1 MDGRN
6 RKNIQ
11 IGTWVAVVQKSHQQT
26 GEETEGMVKRILTKS
41 PHHPHGIKVMLDD
54 GNVGRVTKIFEDL
67 E

>member
-11 IGTWVAVVQKSHQQT
+11 IGTWVAVVQKNHQQT

-54 GNVGRVTKIFEDL
+54 GSVGRVTKTFEDQ

>member
-11 IGTWVAVVQKSHQQT
+11 LGTWVAVVQKNHQQT

-54 GNVGRVTKIFEDL
+54 GSVGRVTKIFEDQ

>member
-26 GEETEGMVKRILTKS
+26 GEQTEGMVKRILTKS
-41 PHHPHGIKVMLDD
+41 PYHPHGIKVMLDD

>member
-11 IGTWVAVVQKSHQQT
+11 IGDWVAIVQKNQQQT
-26 GEETEGMVKRILTKS
+26 GEETEGRLKRILTKS

-54 GNVGRVTKIFEDL
+54 GSVGRVAKIFEDQ

>member
-11 IGTWVAVVQKSHQQT
+11 IGAWVAIVQKNHQQT

-41 PHHPHGIKVMLDD
+41 PYHPHGIKVMLDD
-54 GNVGRVTKIFEDL
+54 GSVGRVTKTFEDQ

>member
-11 IGTWVAVVQKSHQQT
+11 IGTWAAVIQKNHQQT
-26 GEETEGMVKRILTKS
+26 GEETEGMVKRILTNS

-54 GNVGRVTKIFEDL
+54 GSVGRVTKTFEDL